1 MAKLAVCAAVL
12 LVLLVAL
19 SESSKSDFA
28 NDSLL
33 HDDTQLCTF
42 FHSEV
47 GHYVCPMR
55 FCCTQ
60 YQETQVPVKM
70 LKSYRIQ
77 DNTGYCNIKAVVFRT
92 KRNKNVCVW
101 EITDVPL
108 FIFKRKKKT
117 KNNIGH
123 LNQMAQGSK
132 VPKKS

>member
-19 SESSKSDFA
+19 SESS
-28 NDSLL
+28 
-33 HDDTQLCTF
+33 
-42 FHSEV
+42 
-47 GHYVCPMR
+47 PMR

-92 KRNKNVCVW
+92 KRNKNVCGNPDDEWVQKAK
-101 EITDVPL
+101 ELIP
-108 FIFKRKKKT
+108 RR
-117 KNNIGH
+117 H
-123 LNQMAQGSK
+123 
-132 VPKKS
+132 